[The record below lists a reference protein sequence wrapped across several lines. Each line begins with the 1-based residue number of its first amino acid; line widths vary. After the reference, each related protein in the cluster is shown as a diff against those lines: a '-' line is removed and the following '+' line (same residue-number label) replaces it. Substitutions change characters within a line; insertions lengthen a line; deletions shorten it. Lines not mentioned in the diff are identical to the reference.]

1 MWMVG
6 NFATSGDAIMLTL
19 YGPNAGN
26 NNLARFRNTEFDTLY
41 RQSRGTRDDAER
53 ARIYERM
60 ARIVG
65 AYNPWGLR
73 VYAIRTALVR
83 PWVHGYL
90 RNPHFLQ
97 VWRYVDVDPG
107 PHAVASR

>member
-1 MWMVG
+1 MWMLGV
-6 NFATSGDAIMLTL
+6 FATSADAIMLAL

-26 NNLARFRNTEFDTLY
+26 NNLARFRNAQFDALY
-41 RQSRGTRDDAER
+41 RKSKGTRDEIER
-53 ARIYERM
+53 ARIYEQM

-65 AYNPWGLR
+65 ALNPWGLR

-83 PWVHGYL
+83 PWVRGYL

-97 VWRYVDVDPG
+97 VWRYVDVEPG
-107 PHAVASR
+107 PHAVAAR